1 MFELKKLSPGS
12 IPEALIKVERYRLLN
27 EPREAES
34 ICRDI
39 LEIEPDNQQ
48 ALIGLLLS
56 LTDQIGP
63 GSVSVA
69 DQARQLIS
77 RLKGEY
83 ERSYYTGIICERR
96 GKAQLAAAGPRSG
109 YNAYG
114 WLSEAMGFYEKAEA
128 LRPEGN
134 DEAILR
140 WNTCAR
146 MVMKNPEVRPEPE
159 DAAEIM
165 LE

>member
-48 ALIGLLLS
+48 ALIWLLLS

-69 DQARQLIS
+69 DQARQLIP
-77 RLKGEY
+77 RLKNEY
-83 ERSYYTGIICERR
+83 ERAYYAGIISERR

-114 WLSEAMGFYEKAEA
+114 WLNEAMGFYEKAEA
-128 LRPEGN
+128 IRPEGN

-146 MVMKNPEVRPEPE
+146 MVMKHPEIRPEPE
-159 DAAEIM
+159 GASEIM

>member
-34 ICRDI
+34 ICLDI

-48 ALIGLLLS
+48 ALIWLLLA
-56 LTDQIGP
+56 LTDQIGV
-63 GSVSVA
+63 GSVTVA
-69 DQARQLIS
+69 DQARQLVS
-77 RLKGEY
+77 RLKSEY
-83 ERSYYTGIICERR
+83 ERAYYTGIICERR
-96 GKAQLAAAGPRSG
+96 GKAQLESAGPRSG

-114 WLSEAMGFYEKAEA
+114 WLTEAMGFYEKAET

-146 MVMKNPEVRPEPE
+146 LVMKHPEVKPEPE
-159 DAAEIM
+159 GASEIM